1 MTELHFSQNPGRWE
15 RHLLRKKDNPLFP
28 EPEQTISRESLEEA
42 QRLDHEELTVFITQF
57 RKLILEAVELQPNAE
72 SGQVLGIKERL
83 DKSYEQSAGLA
94 DDQQETREAILKL
107 QETIMAAVRK
117 GAGADS
123 SALRELA
130 QEEQAR
136 AVHFQLLEYPLV
148 ADLLAPD
155 SPVGAEEL
163 APTLLTAPKE
173 EFEAALTLFDDDQLV
188 LLRRDAEA
196 LLKGFAEIPEEIRQ
210 RVSAI
215 NPG

>member
-42 QRLDHEELTVFITQF
+42 QRLDHEELTVFITHF

-155 SPVGAEEL
+155 SPVGAGEL

>member
-42 QRLDHEELTVFITQF
+42 QRLDHEELTVFITHF